1 MKQNYGSTPLGA
13 QMAMI
18 GELEQLFEG
27 RKFWGQGQRKALR
40 LFCQDVEIP
49 TENDDDDE
57 PAAAIAPFVVVTRT
71 GTEIPE
77 PGSPQ
82 VVDFELTVCCYD
94 DGKQREGF
102 MDVANIQEAILQ
114 HFNERPYFGSYF
126 TVLWPMASAMQA
138 DDTHP
143 YYWGNVAL
151 SVTTQL
157 APANKEWE
165 NLL

>member
-57 PAAAIAPFVVVTRT
+57 PAAAIAPFVVFDLAKA
-71 GTEIPE
+71 GI
-77 PGSPQ
+77 
-82 VVDFELTVCCYD
+82 
-94 DGKQREGF
+94 
-102 MDVANIQEAILQ
+102 A
-114 HFNERPYFGSYF
+114 
-126 TVLWPMASAMQA
+126 
-138 DDTHP
+138 
-143 YYWGNVAL
+143 VAL
-151 SVTTQL
+151 AHTIRQAVPVLRNAQ
-157 APANKEWE
+157 AAR
-165 NLL
+165 